1 MITRTYWKRVKRVGE
16 KPIIF
21 SGEMVRAILDGIVNA
36 CCGVAELAF
45 TRTQTRR
52 VVKPQPVLHDN
63 FWKIGGAGW
72 ADGINKIYPV
82 CGHSLYYKMPCRKDD
97 VLWVREKWGYM
108 PIPEFDN
115 PRVYYAADVN
125 PELKGITVRWRSP
138 IYMPHK
144 FVRIFHSERKFG
156 FAEHYVHK
164 VTDVR
169 LERLHD
175 ISEAD
180 AVAEGV
186 SRLFDNMTEQEY
198 HEWRYRIIAAQ
209 GIKYDPGEQTTQSY
223 TNYLWHGHFGRYG
236 MGNKQS
242 DEWPY
247 QYSGYTTARDSFS
260 SLWHFLNAKRG
271 YGWETNP
278 WVWRISFE
286 RIQIY

>member
-1 MITRTYWKRVKRVGE
+1 
-16 KPIIF
+16 
-21 SGEMVRAILDGIVNA
+21 MVRAILDGIVNA

-97 VLWVREKWGYM
+97 VLWVREKWGYSH
-108 PIPEFDN
+108 IPEFDN

-125 PELKGITVRWRSP
+125 PELKGITVRLVNKRNEVPLHSALPNITFTRSP
-138 IYMPHK
+138 IYMSHK
-144 FVRIFHSERKFG
+144 FVRIYLR
-156 FAEHYVHK
+156 

-209 GIKYDPGEQTTQSY
+209 GITKENFSRNFPYNDPGEQTTQSY